1 MIFSA
6 ALTNYILMEYYK
18 EPRWRGKKNFN
29 QRTPDKNR
37 TPNRKKNSGG
47 SLNPDSFI
55 RKAPSEVLIGYKAGR
70 LIHELPV
77 DTAIIR
83 NLQKK
88 GYEIPTEI
96 QDKTIE
102 AILSGRNLMGL
113 AQTGTGKTGA
123 FLIPLI
129 HNMLRKDAS
138 SNVLVVSP
146 TRELA
151 LQIDS
156 EFRSIAHGLKL
167 YSTCLIG
174 GTSVRRDMD
183 NLRRPGQIVIGTP
196 GRIADMVRQR
206 ALDLNRFSILVL
218 DEFDRLLDMGFA
230 AEIKRLV
237 EGMYHRSQTILF
249 SATEDKSQKAIIS
262 SLMENPYEVRVRNE
276 NMSADNIEQDIITVK
291 EGEKKIDILLN
302 MIRDK
307 SFEKVL
313 VFADTKRGVS
323 RICRDLRKGGI
334 TVDEIHGDKSQNY
347 RIKALESFRNRRIQV
362 LVATD
367 VAARGLDISQVSH
380 VINFQAPKDIESY
393 IHRIGRTGR
402 AGASGKALT
411 FVN

>member
-1 MIFSA
+1 
-6 ALTNYILMEYYK
+6 MEYYK
-18 EPRWRGKKNFN
+18 NSRWREKKNFN
-29 QRTPDKNR
+29 QQNTVRTR
-37 TPNRKKNSGG
+37 TPNRKNKNAR
-47 SLNPDSFI
+47 SLSPGQFI
-55 RKAPSEVLIGYKAGR
+55 SNASSAHAETYASDR
-70 LIHELPV
+70 LIDDLPV
-77 DTAIIR
+77 DLAIIR

-88 GYEIPTEI
+88 GYEKPTEI

-102 AILSGRNLMGL
+102 AILNGRNLMGL

-129 HNMLRKDAS
+129 HNLLRKDAMRQ
-138 SNVLVVSP
+138 VLVVSP

-174 GTSVRRDMD
+174 GTSVRRDVE
-183 NLRRPGQIVIGTP
+183 NLRRPGQIIIGTP
-196 GRIADMVRQR
+196 GRLNDMIRQG
-206 ALDLNRFSILVL
+206 ALNLNRFNILVL

-230 AEIKRLV
+230 PDIKRLV
-237 EGMYHRSQTILF
+237 ESMNNRTQTILF
-249 SATEDKSQKAIIS
+249 SATEDKSQKALIGK
-262 SLMENPYEVRVRNE
+262 LMSDPYEVRVRDE
-276 NMSADNIEQDIITVK
+276 NISADNIEQDIITVRD
-291 EGEKKIDILLN
+291 GEKKIDILLN
-302 MIRDK
+302 MVRDK

-347 RIKALESFRNRRIQV
+347 RIKALESFRNRKIQV

-367 VAARGLDISQVSH
+367 VAARGLDITNVSH

-411 FVN
+411 FIN